1 MSARRIL
8 FAGTPPFAAAALKA
22 LLEAGHDVPLVLT
35 QPDRPAGRGLKLQPS
50 AVKSVAL
57 AAGIELWQ
65 PTSLKDPALHIQ
77 LAAYEADLM
86 IVAAYGLLLP
96 AAVLKLPKAGCW
108 NIHASL
114 LPRWRGAAPIQ
125 RALLAGDG
133 ETGIT
138 IMQMDVGL
146 DTGDVLLSRNTP
158 IADDTTAAQLH
169 DALAVIGAEA
179 IVEALAKLPELIAV
193 PQPETGVT
201 YAQKLSKADAEIDW
215 ALGAKQIH
223 NKIRALNPVPGAW
236 SSLNGQVIKIWASTV
251 LEQNSDAAIGSII
264 AADKQGIAV
273 QTSEGVV
280 LITELQASGSKR
292 MAAAAFVAGHADLL
306 GQKFERQA

>member
-1 MSARRIL
+1 MRVI
-8 FAGTPPFAAAALKA
+8 FAGTPDFAASALAALI
-22 LLEAGHDVPLVLT
+22 EAGHEILVVLT
-35 QPDRPAGRGLKLQPS
+35 QPDRPKGRGMKLTPS
-50 AVKSVAL
+50 PVKTLAL
-57 AAGIELWQ
+57 QHNLPVWQ
-65 PTSLKDPALHIQ
+65 PENLKDVSIQ
-77 LAAYEADLM
+77 QQLRDLQADVM
-86 IVAAYGLLLP
+86 VVAAYGLLLP
-96 AAVLKLPKAGCW
+96 AAVLNIPEHGCL

-125 RALLAGDG
+125 RAIEAGDVESG
-133 ETGIT
+133 VC

-158 IADDTTAAQLH
+158 IKNDTTAAQLH

-179 IVEALAKLPELIAV
+179 IVEALATLPALTAV
-193 PQPETGVT
+193 SQPETGVT

-236 SSLNGQVIKIWASTV
+236 SSLNGQVIKVWASRV
-251 LEQNSDAAIGSII
+251 LEMSSTANTGSIV

-273 QTSEGVV
+273 QTGEGVV

-292 MAAAAFVAGHADLL
+292 MAAAAFVAGHNDLM
-306 GQKFERQA
+306 GQQFERQA

>member
-1 MSARRIL
+1 MRVI
-8 FAGTPPFAAAALKA
+8 FAGTPDFAASALAALI
-22 LLEAGHDVPLVLT
+22 EAGHEILVVLT
-35 QPDRPAGRGLKLQPS
+35 QPDRPKGRGMKLTPS
-50 AVKSVAL
+50 PVKILAL
-57 AAGIELWQ
+57 QHNLPVWQ
-65 PTSLKDPALHIQ
+65 PENLKDVSIQ
-77 LAAYEADLM
+77 QQLRDLQADVM
-86 IVAAYGLLLP
+86 VVAAYGLLLP
-96 AAVLKLPKAGCW
+96 AAVLNIPEHGCL

-125 RALLAGDG
+125 RAIEAGDVESG
-133 ETGIT
+133 VC

-158 IADDTTAAQLH
+158 ITDGTTAAQLH

-179 IVEALAKLPELIAV
+179 IVEALAKLPELVAV
-193 PQPETGVT
+193 PQPEAGVT

-215 ALGAKQIH
+215 AWGAKQIH

-236 SSLNGQVIKIWASTV
+236 SSLNGQVIKVWASSVVEMSSTAV
-251 LEQNSDAAIGSII
+251 EGSIVV
-264 AADKQGIAV
+264 ADKQGIAV
-273 QTSEGVV
+273 QTGEGVV

>member
-1 MSARRIL
+1 MRVI
-8 FAGTPPFAAAALKA
+8 FAGTPDFAASALAALI
-22 LLEAGHDVPLVLT
+22 EAGHEILVVLT
-35 QPDRPAGRGLKLQPS
+35 QPDRPKGRGMKLTPS
-50 AVKSVAL
+50 PVKTLAL
-57 AAGIELWQ
+57 QHNLPVWQ
-65 PTSLKDPALHIQ
+65 PENLKDTAVQQQ
-77 LAAYEADLM
+77 LRDLQADVM
-86 IVAAYGLLLP
+86 VVAAYGLLLP
-96 AAVLKLPKAGCW
+96 AVVLNIPEHGCL

-125 RALLAGDG
+125 RAIEAGDVESG
-133 ETGIT
+133 VC

-158 IADDTTAAQLH
+158 ITDDTTAAQLH

-179 IVEALAKLPELIAV
+179 VVEALAKLPELTAV

-223 NKIRALNPVPGAW
+223 SKIRALNPVPGAW
-236 SSLNGQVIKIWASTV
+236 SSLNGQVIKVWASTV

-273 QTSEGVV
+273 QTGAGVV

>member
-1 MSARRIL
+1 MRVI
-8 FAGTPPFAAAALKA
+8 FAGTPDFAASALAALI
-22 LLEAGHDVPLVLT
+22 EAGHEILVVLT
-35 QPDRPAGRGLKLQPS
+35 QPDRPKGRGMKLTPS
-50 AVKSVAL
+50 PVKTLAL
-57 AAGIELWQ
+57 QHNLPVWQ
-65 PTSLKDPALHIQ
+65 PENLKDTAVQQQ
-77 LAAYEADLM
+77 LRDLQADVM
-86 IVAAYGLLLP
+86 VVAAYGLLLP
-96 AAVLKLPKAGCW
+96 AAVLSIPEHGCL

-125 RALLAGDG
+125 RAIEAGDVESG
-133 ETGIT
+133 VC

-158 IADDTTAAQLH
+158 ITDDTTAAQLH
-169 DALAVIGAEA
+169 DALAVVGAEA
-179 IVEALAKLPELIAV
+179 IVEALAKLPELTAV

-236 SSLNGQVIKIWASTV
+236 SSLNGQVIKIWASRV
-251 LEQNSDAAIGSII
+251 LASSSAATEGSIVT
-264 AADKQGIAV
+264 ADKQGIAV
-273 QTSEGVV
+273 QTGEGVV

>member
-1 MSARRIL
+1 MRVI
-8 FAGTPPFAAAALKA
+8 FAGTPDFAASALAALID
-22 LLEAGHDVPLVLT
+22 AGHEIVVVLT
-35 QPDRPAGRGLKLQPS
+35 QPDRPKGRGMKLTPS
-50 AVKSVAL
+50 PVKTLAL
-57 AAGIELWQ
+57 QHNLPVWQ
-65 PTSLKDPALHIQ
+65 PENLKDVAVQQQ
-77 LAAYEADLM
+77 LSDLQADVM
-86 IVAAYGLLLP
+86 VVAAYGLLLP
-96 AAVLKLPKAGCW
+96 AEVLNIPEHGCL

-125 RALLAGDG
+125 RAIEAGDVESG
-133 ETGIT
+133 VC

-146 DTGDVLLSRNTP
+146 DTGDVLLSRDTP
-158 IADDTTAAQLH
+158 ITDDTTAVQLH

-179 IVEALAKLPELIAV
+179 IVEALAKLPELTAM
-193 PQPETGVT
+193 PQPEAGVT
-201 YAQKLSKADAEIDW
+201 YAQKLSKTDAEIDW

-236 SSLNGQVIKIWASTV
+236 SNLNGQVIKVWTSRVLKMSST
-251 LEQNSDAAIGSII
+251 ATTGSIV

-273 QTSEGVV
+273 QTGEGVV

>member
-1 MSARRIL
+1 MRVI
-8 FAGTPPFAAAALKA
+8 FAGTPDFAASALAALI
-22 LLEAGHDVPLVLT
+22 ETGHEILVVLT
-35 QPDRPAGRGLKLQPS
+35 QPDRPKGRGMKLTPS
-50 AVKSVAL
+50 PVKTLAL
-57 AAGIELWQ
+57 QHNLPVWQ
-65 PTSLKDPALHIQ
+65 PENLKDVSIQ
-77 LAAYEADLM
+77 QQLRDLQADVM
-86 IVAAYGLLLP
+86 VVAAYGLLLP
-96 AAVLKLPKAGCW
+96 AAVLNIPEHGCL

-125 RALLAGDG
+125 RAIEAGDVESG
-133 ETGIT
+133 VC

-158 IADDTTAAQLH
+158 ITDGTTAAQLH

-193 PQPETGVT
+193 PQPEAGVT

-236 SSLNGQVIKIWASTV
+236 SSLNGQVIKVWASSV
-251 LEQNSDAAIGSII
+251 LEMSSTAVGGSIVGV
-264 AADKQGIAV
+264 DKQGIAV
-273 QTSEGVV
+273 QTGEGVV

>member
-1 MSARRIL
+1 MRVI
-8 FAGTPPFAAAALKA
+8 FAGTPDFAASALAALI
-22 LLEAGHDVPLVLT
+22 EAGHEILVVLT
-35 QPDRPAGRGLKLQPS
+35 QPDRPKGRGMKLTPS
-50 AVKSVAL
+50 PVKTLAL
-57 AAGIELWQ
+57 QHNLPVWQ
-65 PTSLKDPALHIQ
+65 PENLKDTAVQQQ
-77 LAAYEADLM
+77 LRDLQADVM
-86 IVAAYGLLLP
+86 VVAAYGLLLP
-96 AAVLKLPKAGCW
+96 AAVLNIPEHGCL

-125 RALLAGDG
+125 RAIEAGDVESG
-133 ETGIT
+133 VC

-158 IADDTTAAQLH
+158 ITDDTTAAQLH

-193 PQPETGVT
+193 PQPEAGVT

-236 SSLNGQVIKIWASTV
+236 SSLNGQVIKVWASSV
-251 LEQNSDAAIGSII
+251 LKMSSTAVEGSIVV
-264 AADKQGIAV
+264 ADKQGIAV
-273 QTSEGVV
+273 QTGEGVV

>member
-1 MSARRIL
+1 MRVI
-8 FAGTPPFAAAALKA
+8 FAGTPDFAASALAALI
-22 LLEAGHDVPLVLT
+22 EAGHEILVVLT
-35 QPDRPAGRGLKLQPS
+35 QPDRPKGRGMKLTPS
-50 AVKSVAL
+50 PVKTLAL
-57 AAGIELWQ
+57 QHNLPVWQ
-65 PTSLKDPALHIQ
+65 PENLKDAAVQQQ
-77 LAAYEADLM
+77 LRDLQADVM
-86 IVAAYGLLLP
+86 VVAAYGLLLP
-96 AAVLKLPKAGCW
+96 AAVLNIPEHGCL

-125 RALLAGDG
+125 RAIEAGDVESG
-133 ETGIT
+133 VC

-158 IADDTTAAQLH
+158 ITDDTTAAQLH

-179 IVEALAKLPELIAV
+179 IVEALAKLPELTAV

-236 SSLNGQVIKIWASTV
+236 SSLNGQVIKVWASSVVEMSSTAV
-251 LEQNSDAAIGSII
+251 EGSIVV
-264 AADKQGIAV
+264 ADKQGIAV
-273 QTSEGVV
+273 QTGEGVV

>member
-1 MSARRIL
+1 MRVI
-8 FAGTPPFAAAALKA
+8 FAGTPDFAAIALAALI
-22 LLEAGHDVPLVLT
+22 EAGHEILAVLT
-35 QPDRPAGRGLKLQPS
+35 QPDRPKGRGMKLTPS
-50 AVKSVAL
+50 PVKTLTLQSNLPV
-57 AAGIELWQ
+57 WQ
-65 PTSLKDPALHIQ
+65 PENLKDEAVQQQ
-77 LAAYEADLM
+77 LRDLQADVM
-86 IVAAYGLLLP
+86 VVAAYGLLLP
-96 AAVLKLPKAGCW
+96 AAVLNIPEHGCL

-125 RALLAGDG
+125 RAIEAGDVESG
-133 ETGIT
+133 VC

-158 IADDTTAAQLH
+158 IKNDATATQLH

-179 IVEALAKLPELIAV
+179 VVEALEKLPELTAV
-193 PQPETGVT
+193 PQLEAGVT

-236 SSLNGQVIKIWASTV
+236 SSLNGQVIKIWTSRV
-251 LEQNSDAAIGSII
+251 LEMSSTATTGSIV

-273 QTSEGVV
+273 QTGEGVV
-280 LITELQASGSKR
+280 LIAELQASGSKR
-292 MAAAAFVAGHADLL
+292 MAAAAFVAGHNNLM
-306 GQKFERQA
+306 GQQFERQA

>member
-1 MSARRIL
+1 MRVI
-8 FAGTPPFAAAALKA
+8 FAGTPDFAASALAALI
-22 LLEAGHDVPLVLT
+22 EAGHEILVVLT
-35 QPDRPAGRGLKLQPS
+35 QPDRPKGRGMKLTPS
-50 AVKSVAL
+50 PVKTLAL
-57 AAGIELWQ
+57 QHNLPVWQ
-65 PTSLKDPALHIQ
+65 PENLKDTAVQQQ
-77 LAAYEADLM
+77 LRDLQADVM
-86 IVAAYGLLLP
+86 VVAAYGLLLP
-96 AAVLKLPKAGCW
+96 AAVLNIPEHGCL

-125 RALLAGDG
+125 RAIEAGDVESG
-133 ETGIT
+133 VC

-158 IADDTTAAQLH
+158 ITDDTTAAQLH

-193 PQPETGVT
+193 SQPEAGVT

-236 SSLNGQVIKIWASTV
+236 SSLNGHVIKVWASSVVEMSSTAV
-251 LEQNSDAAIGSII
+251 EGSIVV
-264 AADKQGIAV
+264 ADKQGIAV
-273 QTSEGVV
+273 QTGEGVV

>member
-1 MSARRIL
+1 MRVI
-8 FAGTPPFAAAALKA
+8 FAGTPDFAASALAALI
-22 LLEAGHDVPLVLT
+22 EAGHEILVVLT
-35 QPDRPAGRGLKLQPS
+35 QPDRPKGRGMKLTPS
-50 AVKSVAL
+50 PVKTLAL
-57 AAGIELWQ
+57 QHNLPVWQ
-65 PTSLKDPALHIQ
+65 PENLKDTAVQQQ
-77 LAAYEADLM
+77 LRDLQADVM
-86 IVAAYGLLLP
+86 VVAAYGLLLP
-96 AAVLKLPKAGCW
+96 AAVLNIPEHGCL

-125 RALLAGDG
+125 RAIEAGDVESG
-133 ETGIT
+133 VC

-158 IADDTTAAQLH
+158 ITDDTTAAQLH

-179 IVEALAKLPELIAV
+179 VVEALAKLSELTAV

-236 SSLNGQVIKIWASTV
+236 SSLNGQVIKVWASSV
-251 LEQNSDAAIGSII
+251 LKMSSTAVEGSIVV
-264 AADKQGIAV
+264 ADKQGIAV
-273 QTSEGVV
+273 QTGEGVV

>member
-1 MSARRIL
+1 MRVI
-8 FAGTPPFAAAALKA
+8 FAGTPDFAASALAALI
-22 LLEAGHDVPLVLT
+22 EAGHEILVVLT
-35 QPDRPAGRGLKLQPS
+35 QPDRPKGRGMKLTPS
-50 AVKSVAL
+50 PAKTLAL
-57 AAGIELWQ
+57 QHNLPVWQ
-65 PTSLKDPALHIQ
+65 PENLKDVSIQ
-77 LAAYEADLM
+77 QQLRDLQADVM
-86 IVAAYGLLLP
+86 VVAAYGLLLP
-96 AAVLKLPKAGCW
+96 AAVLNIPEHGCL

-125 RALLAGDG
+125 RAIEAGDVESG
-133 ETGIT
+133 VC

-158 IADDTTAAQLH
+158 ITDDTTAAQLH

-179 IVEALAKLPELIAV
+179 IVEALEKLSELIAV
-193 PQPETGVT
+193 PQPEAGVT

-236 SSLNGQVIKIWASTV
+236 SSLNGQVIKVWASSVVEMSSTAV
-251 LEQNSDAAIGSII
+251 EGSIVG
-264 AADKQGIAV
+264 ADKQGIAV
-273 QTSEGVV
+273 QTGECVV

>member
-1 MSARRIL
+1 MRVI
-8 FAGTPPFAAAALKA
+8 FAGTPDFAASALAALI
-22 LLEAGHDVPLVLT
+22 EAGHEILVVLT
-35 QPDRPAGRGLKLQPS
+35 QPDRPKGRGMKLTPS
-50 AVKSVAL
+50 PVKTLAL
-57 AAGIELWQ
+57 QHNLPVWQ
-65 PTSLKDPALHIQ
+65 PENLKDAAVQQQ
-77 LAAYEADLM
+77 LRDLQADVM
-86 IVAAYGLLLP
+86 VVAAYGLLLP
-96 AAVLKLPKAGCW
+96 AAVLNIPEHGCL

-125 RALLAGDG
+125 RAIEAGDVESG
-133 ETGIT
+133 VC

-158 IADDTTAAQLH
+158 IADDTTAARLH
-169 DALAVIGAEA
+169 DALEVIGAEA

-251 LEQNSDAAIGSII
+251 LEQSNNAAIGSII

-273 QTSEGVV
+273 QTGAGVV

>member
-1 MSARRIL
+1 MRVI
-8 FAGTPPFAAAALKA
+8 FAGTPDFAASALAALI
-22 LLEAGHDVPLVLT
+22 EAGHEILVVLT
-35 QPDRPAGRGLKLQPS
+35 QPDRPKGRGMKLTPS
-50 AVKSVAL
+50 PVKTLAL
-57 AAGIELWQ
+57 QHNLPVWQ
-65 PTSLKDPALHIQ
+65 PENLKDTAVQQQ
-77 LAAYEADLM
+77 LRDLQADVM
-86 IVAAYGLLLP
+86 VVAAYGLLLP
-96 AAVLKLPKAGCW
+96 AAVLNIPEHGCL

-125 RALLAGDG
+125 RAIEAGDVESG
-133 ETGIT
+133 VC

-158 IADDTTAAQLH
+158 ITDDTTAAQLH

-193 PQPETGVT
+193 SQPEAGVT

-251 LEQNSDAAIGSII
+251 LEQSNNAAIGSII

>member
-1 MSARRIL
+1 MRVI
-8 FAGTPPFAAAALKA
+8 FAGTPDFAASALAALI
-22 LLEAGHDVPLVLT
+22 EAGHEILVVLT
-35 QPDRPAGRGLKLQPS
+35 QPDRPKGRGMKLTPS
-50 AVKSVAL
+50 PVKTLAL
-57 AAGIELWQ
+57 QHNLPVWQ
-65 PTSLKDPALHIQ
+65 PENLKDEAVQQQ
-77 LAAYEADLM
+77 LRDLQADVVV
-86 IVAAYGLLLP
+86 VAAYGLLLP
-96 AAVLKLPKAGCW
+96 AAVLSIPEHGCL

-125 RALLAGDG
+125 RAIEAGDVESG
-133 ETGIT
+133 VC

-158 IADDTTAAQLH
+158 IMDDTTAAQLH

-193 PQPETGVT
+193 PQPEIGVT

-251 LEQNSDAAIGSII
+251 LEQSNNAAIGSII

-273 QTSEGVV
+273 QTGEGVV

>member
-1 MSARRIL
+1 MRVI
-8 FAGTPPFAAAALKA
+8 FAGTPDFAASALAALI
-22 LLEAGHDVPLVLT
+22 EAGHEILVVLT
-35 QPDRPAGRGLKLQPS
+35 QPDRPKGRGMKLTPS
-50 AVKSVAL
+50 PVKTLAL
-57 AAGIELWQ
+57 QNNLPVWQ
-65 PTSLKDPALHIQ
+65 PENLKDVAVQQQ
-77 LAAYEADLM
+77 LRDLQADVM
-86 IVAAYGLLLP
+86 VVAAYGLLLP
-96 AAVLKLPKAGCW
+96 AAVLNIPEHGCL

-125 RALLAGDG
+125 RAIEAGDVESG
-133 ETGIT
+133 VC

-158 IADDTTAAQLH
+158 IKNDTTAAQLH

-179 IVEALAKLPELIAV
+179 IVEALATLPALTAV
-193 PQPETGVT
+193 SQPETGVT

-215 ALGAKQIH
+215 SLGAKQIH

-236 SSLNGQVIKIWASTV
+236 SSLNGQVIKVWASRV
-251 LEQNSDAAIGSII
+251 LEMSSTANTGSIV

-273 QTSEGVV
+273 QTGEGVV

-292 MAAAAFVAGHADLL
+292 MAAAAFVAGHNDLM
-306 GQKFERQA
+306 GQQFERQA

>member
-1 MSARRIL
+1 MRVI
-8 FAGTPPFAAAALKA
+8 FAGTPDFAASALAALI
-22 LLEAGHDVPLVLT
+22 EAGHEILVVLT
-35 QPDRPAGRGLKLQPS
+35 QPDRPKGRGMKLTPS
-50 AVKSVAL
+50 PVKTLAL
-57 AAGIELWQ
+57 QHNLPVWQ
-65 PTSLKDPALHIQ
+65 PENLKDTAVQQQ
-77 LAAYEADLM
+77 LRDLQADVM
-86 IVAAYGLLLP
+86 VVAAYGLLLP
-96 AAVLKLPKAGCW
+96 AAVLSIPEYGCL

-125 RALLAGDG
+125 RAIEAGDVESG
-133 ETGIT
+133 VC

-158 IADDTTAAQLH
+158 ITDDTTAAQLH

-193 PQPETGVT
+193 PQPEAGVT

-236 SSLNGQVIKIWASTV
+236 SSLNGQVIKVWASSVVEMSSTV
-251 LEQNSDAAIGSII
+251 VEGSIVV
-264 AADKQGIAV
+264 ADKQGIAV
-273 QTSEGVV
+273 QTGEGVV

>member
-1 MSARRIL
+1 MKVI
-8 FAGTPPFAAAALKA
+8 FAGTPDFAASALAALI
-22 LLEAGHDVPLVLT
+22 EAEHEILAVLT
-35 QPDRPAGRGLKLQPS
+35 QPDRPKGRGMKLTPS
-50 AVKSVAL
+50 PVKTLAL
-57 AAGIELWQ
+57 QHNLPVWQ
-65 PTSLKDPALHIQ
+65 PENLKDVAVQQQ
-77 LAAYEADLM
+77 LRDLQADVM
-86 IVAAYGLLLP
+86 VVAAYGLLLP
-96 AAVLKLPKAGCW
+96 AAVLNIPEHGCL

-125 RALLAGDG
+125 RAIEAGDVESG
-133 ETGIT
+133 VC

-158 IADDTTAAQLH
+158 IKNDTTAAQLH

-179 IVEALAKLPELIAV
+179 IVEALATLPALTAV
-193 PQPETGVT
+193 SQPETGVT

-215 ALGAKQIH
+215 SLGAKQIH

-236 SSLNGQVIKIWASTV
+236 SSLNGQVIKVWASRV
-251 LEQNSDAAIGSII
+251 LEMSSTANTGSIV

-273 QTSEGVV
+273 QTGEGVV

-292 MAAAAFVAGHADLL
+292 MAAAAFVAGHNDLM
-306 GQKFERQA
+306 GQQFERQA

>member
-1 MSARRIL
+1 MRVI
-8 FAGTPPFAAAALKA
+8 FAGTPDFAASALAALI
-22 LLEAGHDVPLVLT
+22 EAGHEILVVLT
-35 QPDRPAGRGLKLQPS
+35 QPDRPKGRGMKLTPS
-50 AVKSVAL
+50 PVKTLAL
-57 AAGIELWQ
+57 QHNLPVWQ
-65 PTSLKDPALHIQ
+65 PENLKDVSIQ
-77 LAAYEADLM
+77 QQLRDLQADVM
-86 IVAAYGLLLP
+86 VVAAYGLLLP
-96 AAVLKLPKAGCW
+96 AAVLNIPEHGCL

-125 RALLAGDG
+125 RAIEAGDVESG
-133 ETGIT
+133 VC

-158 IADDTTAAQLH
+158 ITDDTTAAQLH

-179 IVEALAKLPELIAV
+179 IVEALAKLPELVAV
-193 PQPETGVT
+193 PQPEAGVT

-236 SSLNGQVIKIWASTV
+236 SNLNGQVIKVWASSVVEMSSTAV
-251 LEQNSDAAIGSII
+251 EGSIVV
-264 AADKQGIAV
+264 ADKQGIAV
-273 QTSEGVV
+273 QTGEGVV

>member
-1 MSARRIL
+1 MRVI
-8 FAGTPPFAAAALKA
+8 FAGTPDFAASALAALI
-22 LLEAGHDVPLVLT
+22 EAGHEILVVLT
-35 QPDRPAGRGLKLQPS
+35 QPDRPKGRGMKLTPS
-50 AVKSVAL
+50 PVKTLAL
-57 AAGIELWQ
+57 QHNLPVWQ
-65 PTSLKDPALHIQ
+65 PENLKDVSVQQQ
-77 LAAYEADLM
+77 LRDLQADVM
-86 IVAAYGLLLP
+86 VVAAYGLLLP
-96 AAVLKLPKAGCW
+96 AAVLNIPEHGCL

-125 RALLAGDG
+125 RAIEAGDVESG
-133 ETGIT
+133 VC

-158 IADDTTAAQLH
+158 ITDDTTAAQLH

-193 PQPETGVT
+193 PQPEAGVT

-236 SSLNGQVIKIWASTV
+236 SSLNGQVIKVWASSVVEMSSTAV
-251 LEQNSDAAIGSII
+251 EGSIVV
-264 AADKQGIAV
+264 ADKQGIAV
-273 QTSEGVV
+273 QTGEGVV

>member
-1 MSARRIL
+1 MRVI
-8 FAGTPPFAAAALKA
+8 FAGTPDFAASALAALI
-22 LLEAGHDVPLVLT
+22 EAGHEILVVLT
-35 QPDRPAGRGLKLQPS
+35 QPDRPKGRGMKLTPS
-50 AVKSVAL
+50 PVKTLAL
-57 AAGIELWQ
+57 QHNLPVWQ
-65 PTSLKDPALHIQ
+65 PENLKDAPIQ
-77 LAAYEADLM
+77 QQLGDLQADVM
-86 IVAAYGLLLP
+86 VVAAYGLLLP
-96 AAVLKLPKAGCW
+96 AAVLSIPEYGCL

-125 RALLAGDG
+125 RAIEAGDVESG
-133 ETGIT
+133 VC

-158 IADDTTAAQLH
+158 ITDDTTAVQLH

-179 IVEALAKLPELIAV
+179 IVEALAKLPELTAR
-193 PQPETGVT
+193 PQAEAGVT

-215 ALGAKQIH
+215 ALDAKQIH
-223 NKIRALNPVPGAW
+223 DKIRALNPVPGAW
-236 SSLNGQVIKIWASTV
+236 SSLNGQVIKIWASRV
-251 LEQNSDAAIGSII
+251 LEMSSIAAEGSIV

-273 QTSEGVV
+273 QAGEGVI

>member
-1 MSARRIL
+1 MRVI
-8 FAGTPPFAAAALKA
+8 FAGTPDFAASALAALI
-22 LLEAGHDVPLVLT
+22 EAGHEILVVLT
-35 QPDRPAGRGLKLQPS
+35 QPDRPKGRGMKLTPS
-50 AVKSVAL
+50 PVKTLAL
-57 AAGIELWQ
+57 QHNLPVWQ
-65 PTSLKDPALHIQ
+65 PENLKDVSIQ
-77 LAAYEADLM
+77 QQLRDLQADVM
-86 IVAAYGLLLP
+86 VVAAYGLLLP
-96 AAVLKLPKAGCW
+96 AAVLNIPEHGCL

-125 RALLAGDG
+125 RAIEAGDVESG
-133 ETGIT
+133 VC

-158 IADDTTAAQLH
+158 ITDDTTAAQLH

-179 IVEALAKLPELIAV
+179 VVEALAKLSELTAV

-236 SSLNGQVIKIWASTV
+236 SSLNGQVIKVWASSV
-251 LEQNSDAAIGSII
+251 LEMSSTAVGGSIVGV
-264 AADKQGIAV
+264 DKQGIAV
-273 QTSEGVV
+273 QTGEGVV

>member
-1 MSARRIL
+1 MRVI
-8 FAGTPPFAAAALKA
+8 FAGTPDFAASALAALI
-22 LLEAGHDVPLVLT
+22 EAGHEILVVLT
-35 QPDRPAGRGLKLQPS
+35 QPDRPKGRGMKLTPS
-50 AVKSVAL
+50 PVKTLAL
-57 AAGIELWQ
+57 QHNLPVWQ
-65 PTSLKDPALHIQ
+65 PENLKDTAVQQQ
-77 LAAYEADLM
+77 LRDLQADVM
-86 IVAAYGLLLP
+86 VVAAYGLLLP
-96 AAVLKLPKAGCW
+96 AAVLSIPEHGCL

-125 RALLAGDG
+125 RAIEAGDVESG
-133 ETGIT
+133 VC

-158 IADDTTAAQLH
+158 ITDDTTAAQLH
-169 DALAVIGAEA
+169 DALAVVGAEA
-179 IVEALAKLPELIAV
+179 IVEALAKLPELTAV

-236 SSLNGQVIKIWASTV
+236 SRLNGQVIKIWTSSV
-251 LEQNSDAAIGSII
+251 LEMSSTATTGSIV

-273 QTSEGVV
+273 QAGEGVI
-280 LITELQASGSKR
+280 LIIELQASGSKR